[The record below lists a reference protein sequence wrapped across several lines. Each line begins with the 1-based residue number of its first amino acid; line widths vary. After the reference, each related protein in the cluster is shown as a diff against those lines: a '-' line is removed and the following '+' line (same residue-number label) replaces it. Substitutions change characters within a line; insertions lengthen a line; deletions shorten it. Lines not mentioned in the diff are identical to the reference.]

1 MQELL
6 QLYAPRKSLRDEHT
20 LPVVDFAM
28 PLAVENANSPVRFR
42 IRQGLP
48 SFVVF
53 RFRRGKISD
62 FRIADGIAA
71 RNIYGNEMQ
80 RFRTFEPPGHLARKT
95 HFEAVAPPPGAGL
108 SQIVHRR
115 IRAVFLIQA
124 AAESCLCAPARCI
137 VANRL
142 KNNSPIMIVKCFM
155 ATGCNS
161 E

>member
-1 MQELL
+1 MQEQL

-80 RFRTFEPPGHLARKT
+80 RFRTFEPPGHLARKP
-95 HFEAVAPPPGAGL
+95 HFEAVAPPLGLRAVHVAEGRIPRTGRGSGAKA
-108 SQIVHRR
+108 VRR
-115 IRAVFLIQA
+115 IPEEEQ
-124 AAESCLCAPARCI
+124 
-137 VANRL
+137 
-142 KNNSPIMIVKCFM
+142 
-155 ATGCNS
+155 G
-161 E
+161 

>member
-80 RFRTFEPPGHLARKT
+80 RHRAFEPSGHLARKT
-95 HFEAVAPPPGAGL
+95 HFEAVAPPLGLRAVHVAEGRITRTGGSGAKA
-108 SQIVHRR
+108 VRR
-115 IRAVFLIQA
+115 IPEEEQ
-124 AAESCLCAPARCI
+124 
-137 VANRL
+137 
-142 KNNSPIMIVKCFM
+142 
-155 ATGCNS
+155 G
-161 E
+161 